1 MRRTKRGDDGRTHTS
16 TQTDEYEYK
25 YNNSKCNCQQQRQR
39 SLGIQPG
46 HDRWMV
52 QPWLPLST
60 EPDQPPLTSSSEPE
74 FEPEATSSS
83 RNNGS
88 DDNVNIDSGDY
99 DGYAPSAILKSLFN
113 ERLLGSIEVT
123 CIERGEIVL
132 NLSDSLALSIALQP
146 IPTTRPTVDLTSV
159 ERRSRRSPDG
169 LPLPSRRTTTKTA
182 GDSLHFILSQGLSKA
197 QQSLLDHWRSHKAA
211 AIASKI
217 LTTIAPPTTTV
228 FTSGSATTA
237 VTATARGPPS
247 KLDDNLPE

>member
-1 MRRTKRGDDGRTHTS
+1 MVCSVKHETVDKSRKLRKFQTMPILVINFTQKFISASTPSFTPPINGLSDLLAFFCSIQIFLTMR
-16 TQTDEYEYK
+16 
-25 YNNSKCNCQQQRQR
+25 
-39 SLGIQPG
+39 IA
-46 HDRWMV
+46 V
-52 QPWLPLST
+52 
-60 EPDQPPLTSSSEPE
+60 
-74 FEPEATSSS
+74 A
-83 RNNGS
+83 NNGS

-99 DGYAPSAILKSLFN
+99 DGDTPSAILKSLFN

-123 CIERGEIVL
+123 CRARREIVL

-146 IPTTRPTVDLTSV
+146 IPTTRPTADLTSV

-217 LTTIAPPTTTV
+217 LTTIAPPATTV